1 MNNNS
6 QDKTTIRKPYHK
18 PQMEQ
23 VQLIAEEAVLTGCKL
38 QGGGSAGP
46 QNTNC
51 KGVSEVGGGD
61 CLTQGS

>member
-1 MNNNS
+1 MNTNS
-6 QDKTTIRKPYHK
+6 QNKPSIRKPYHK

-46 QNTNC
+46 QNVNC